1 MTTKKGW
8 LHPKAEIIFC
18 YLPSCP
24 ERVVHVLTF
33 LKMSRVIFV
42 CILNATQET
51 EEALFPELYADLGYV
66 LTISVAFGENMIT
79 GLLSLL
85 SLLANKVV

>member
-1 MTTKKGW
+1 MS
-8 LHPKAEIIFC
+8 I
-18 YLPSCP
+18 SS
-24 ERVVHVLTF
+24 F
-33 LKMSRVIFV
+33 LRNLIFV

-51 EEALFPELYADLGYV
+51 EEALFPELYADLVYV